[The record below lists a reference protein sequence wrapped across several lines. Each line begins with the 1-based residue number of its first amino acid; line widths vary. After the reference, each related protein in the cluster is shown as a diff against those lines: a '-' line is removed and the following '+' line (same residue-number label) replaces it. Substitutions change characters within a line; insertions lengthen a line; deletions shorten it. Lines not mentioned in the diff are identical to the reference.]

1 MSDNEKQITMKINI
15 MNRILMTACA
25 AMISVAAWGQDR
37 VGISG
42 KVVDTDGNALAGVSV
57 VVDGTT
63 IETITDANGIYNIS
77 VPASSALNFAFV
89 GYNGEKVNVV
99 EGENVYNVTLSAS
112 TQSAFETQ
120 EIEMGAYRR
129 FTRSEST
136 AAVSVITNEDV
147 DKRGAKNIANSILG
161 QGNGLISLDGDGIY
175 FDKNATF
182 YVRGLQ
188 SLNNNSVMVLV
199 DGIQRDITTLSPQ
212 EVESVSILK
221 DAAAVAMFGF
231 KGSNNVVYITT
242 KRGVKGDSRIKIS
255 YDHLFNSLV
264 DKPEFVDALTYAKAR
279 NEALAMEGGTA
290 EYDDNAL
297 KAFES
302 GKYPNYYPDVN
313 WVDETFKDNGSTDR
327 YTLEFNG
334 GGDKFSYFTMMNLL
348 TDKGFVG
355 NPDYNDGYDTQDVYV
370 RANLRNNLDID
381 ISDYTKLQV
390 NIGAVLSEMQRPG
403 SQANLWELVHQV
415 PSLAFP
421 IQNEKKEW
429 GGNATWD
436 GTKNPVAQAQGA
448 GYYKIH
454 ERALFADVRLDQ
466 SLSMFVEGLGFS
478 ARLGFDNF
486 SDLYEDHSKKFVFG
500 QTSTSFDA
508 DGNLVEGEYFT
519 GGEEGELGS
528 DANSR
533 NWQRRATLNAGLT
546 FDRTFNDNHSL
557 YAQAKWDYEFENTTG
572 VNTTIHRHNFSWFSH
587 YGLMQK
593 YYVDLALVGS
603 GSSRLAPGH
612 KWAFSPTV
620 SAAWVV
626 SNEDFLNTSDI
637 VNFLKV
643 RASFGIINN
652 DFLPGDSYWQYYT
665 QSYSQD
671 GVTYPFTEKYDGGSS
686 GRTNLGRMATVN
698 PTNEK
703 AQKINIGIDA
713 RLFGGLDVELDYFTQ
728 TNKDIW
734 VDGAGSY
741 SAVIGFEAPYANDG
755 EVKSSGFE
763 VALNYSRTIGDLTF
777 NIGGNLTKTSS
788 EIVNMAEE
796 PRAFANLVRTGDPLY
811 SSYGLK
817 AIGLF
822 KDQAEIDAAPT
833 QTFTTVRPGD
843 IRYED
848 VNGDGKVDANDVC
861 KIGNSTTAPE
871 LYFSFNIGA
880 EFKGVGLDAT
890 FQGTG
895 KYSYLKNK
903 EGYYWGVM
911 DNKSVAQE
919 VYDGR
924 WTPENLA
931 AEYPRLSSVKNA
943 NNHQSSDF
951 WLEDRND
958 FQIRNVELYYKFGKS
973 LLESTGFIENA
984 KVYVRGVDLLS
995 ITNTA
1000 YTPKTRSFVIG
1011 CNLTF

>member
-1 MSDNEKQITMKINI
+1 MKINI
-15 MNRILMTACA
+15 MNRFLLTACA
-25 AMISVAAWGQDR
+25 AMFCVASWGQDK
-37 VGISG
+37 VGVSG
-42 KVVDTDGNALAGVSV
+42 KVVDTDGNVLAGVSV
-57 VVDGTT
+57 AVEGTT
-63 IETITDANGIYNIS
+63 IETITDANGVYNIS
-77 VPASSALNFAFV
+77 VPASSALKFAFI

-99 EGENVYNVTLSAS
+99 DGENVYNVTLTVSS
-112 TQSAFETQ
+112 TSGFVAQ
-120 EIEMGAYRR
+120 EIETGAFRN

-136 AAVSVITNEDV
+136 AAVSVITSEDI
-147 DKRGAKNIANSILG
+147 DKRSAKNIANSILG

-175 FDKNATF
+175 FDKNATL

-188 SLNNNSVMVLV
+188 SLDNNNVMVLV

-221 DAAAVAMFGF
+221 DAAAVALFGY

-242 KRGVKGDSRIKIS
+242 KRGTKGQAKIKIA
-255 YDHLFNSLV
+255 YDHSFNSLV
-264 DKPEFVDALTYAKAR
+264 DKPEFVDGATYAKAR
-279 NEALAMEGGTA
+279 NEALAMEGGVA
-290 EYDDNAL
+290 EYSDSEI
-297 KAFES
+297 KAYES
-302 GKYPNYYPDVN
+302 GEYQAYYPSVN
-313 WVDETFKDNGSTDR
+313 WVDETFRNNGGTDR

-334 GGDKFSYFTMMNLL
+334 GGEKFRYFTMLNLL
-348 TDKGFVG
+348 TDKGFVA
-355 NPDYNDGYDTQDVYV
+355 NPDENDGYDTQDVYV

-381 ISDYTKLQV
+381 LSDYTKLQV

-403 SQANLWELVHQV
+403 DQANLWELVHQV

-421 IQNEKKEW
+421 IRNEKMEW

-436 GTKNPVAQAQGA
+436 GTKNPVAQSQGA

-486 SDLYEDHSKKFVFG
+486 SDLYENHSKTFVYG
-500 QTSTSFDA
+500 QTDASFDA
-508 DGNLVEGEYFT
+508 DGQFVKGDYWT
-519 GGEEGELGS
+519 GGTEGELSS

-533 NWQRRATLNAGLT
+533 NGDRRATLNAGLT
-546 FDRTFNDNHSL
+546 YDRKFNDNHSL
-557 YAQAKWDYEFENTTG
+557 YAQAKWDYDFESTTG
-572 VNTTIHRHNFSWFSH
+572 VNSTIHRHNFSWYSH

-593 YYVDLALVGS
+593 YYIDLAFVGS

-626 SNEDFLNTSDI
+626 SNEDFLKGSDI

-643 RASFGIINN
+643 RGSFGIINN

-665 QSYSQD
+665 QSYTQD
-671 GVTYPFTEKYDGGSS
+671 GVTYPFTQKYDGGAG
-686 GRTNLGRMATVN
+686 GRTSLGRMASVD
-698 PTNEK
+698 PTTEK

-713 RLFGGLDVELDYFTQ
+713 RLFNGLDVEMDYFTQ

-763 VALNYSRTIGDLTF
+763 VALNYSRSIGDLTF
-777 NIGGNLTKTSS
+777 NIGGNLTTTTS
-788 EIVNMAEE
+788 EIVAMAEE
-796 PRAFANLVRTGDPLY
+796 PRLYDNLVRTGDPVK
-811 SSYGLK
+811 STYGLK

-871 LYFSFNIGA
+871 MYFSFNIGA
-880 EFKGVGLDAT
+880 EFKGVGIDAT

-895 KYSYLKNK
+895 KYSYMKNK

-911 DNKSVAQE
+911 DNKSIAQE

-931 AEYPRLSSVKNA
+931 AEFPRLSSVKNA
-943 NNHQSSDF
+943 NNHQTSDF

-973 LLESTGFIENA
+973 MLESTGFIENA